1 MSNAKTFKMHIG
13 FKTLT
18 FRIFFLH
25 SIISTKVTYI
35 KRYKIL
41 FWNLSLFSFLFSA
54 LPRSNKY
61 CMTSSNSVDHLL
73 LNLTLCDIMVSLAST
88 STLQMD
94 SGWLDMIRKF
104 VTDTLQDGSKLNSKQ
119 VNRLL
124 GVTWRLM
131 QIQQNKGKTWVVSE
145 KQNYTVTK
153 SLSYSSVFRSLHLLS
168 SVVTSKCILSI
179 EVNWISWSY
188 PCV

>member
-1 MSNAKTFKMHIG
+1 MSNMKTFKMCIG
-13 FKTLT
+13 SKTL
-18 FRIFFLH
+18 ILKEVFFQH
-25 SIISTKVTYI
+25 SIISTEVTYV
-35 KRYKIL
+35 KRHKIFFL
-41 FWNLSLFSFLFSA
+41 NLSLFS
-54 LPRSNKY
+54 PPPSNKY

-131 QIQQNKGKTWVVSE
+131 QIQQNKGKV
-145 KQNYTVTK
+145 
-153 SLSYSSVFRSLHLLS
+153 
-168 SVVTSKCILSI
+168 
-179 EVNWISWSY
+179 
-188 PCV
+188 